1 LNVVGTDR
9 VGLINDVSKVIS
21 EELKVNMSSLS
32 FKTDQGIFSG
42 EIMLYVNDT
51 RHLEVLIEK
60 LEKVEG
66 VVKVS
71 RFDSKG

>member
-1 LNVVGTDR
+1 
-9 VGLINDVSKVIS
+9 LINDVSRVIS

-32 FKTDQGIFSG
+32 FKSDQGIFNG

-51 RHLEVLIEK
+51 RHLEMLIKK

-66 VVKVS
+66 VVEVA
-71 RFDSKG
+71 RFDSRNTGPVYSTE

>member
-1 LNVVGTDR
+1 MSIYTD
-9 VGLINDVSKVIS
+9 
-21 EELKVNMSSLS
+21 
-32 FKTDQGIFSG
+32 TGIFDG

-51 RHLEVLIEK
+51 RHLEQLIGK

-71 RFDSKG
+71 RFDSKE

>member
-1 LNVVGTDR
+1 MRSIKL
-9 VGLINDVSKVIS
+9 SIS

-32 FKTDQGIFSG
+32 FNTDHGIFNG
-42 EIMLYVNDT
+42 EIKLYVNDT
-51 RHLEVLIEK
+51 RHLTLLISK

-71 RFDSKG
+71 RFDSEVINNGRG

>member
-1 LNVVGTDR
+1 

-51 RHLEVLIEK
+51 RHLEVLIGK

-71 RFDSKG
+71 RFDSRVN